1 MADLVG
7 RWKRIPV
14 VFNDDVF
21 ETQSQ
26 GIRVE
31 VTSVDNLE
39 PRIGG
44 RYSSRLE
51 KEGAVREVRI
61 FPDYVDATQIPELA
75 AVAERRSVHCST
87 KLEGSFI
94 LLSSIT

>member
-1 MADLVG
+1 MTDLVG

-14 VFNDDVF
+14 VFNNDVF
-21 ETQSQ
+21 ETQAQ

-51 KEGAVREVRI
+51 KEGAVREDQI
-61 FPDYVDATQIPELA
+61 FPDYVDVTVCT
-75 AVAERRSVHCST
+75 VAPSWKVVLYC
-87 KLEGSFI
+87 
-94 LLSSIT
+94 